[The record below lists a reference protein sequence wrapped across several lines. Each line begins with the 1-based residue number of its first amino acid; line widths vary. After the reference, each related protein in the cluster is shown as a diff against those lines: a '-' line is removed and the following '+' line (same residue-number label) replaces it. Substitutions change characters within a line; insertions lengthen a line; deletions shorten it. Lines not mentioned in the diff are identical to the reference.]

1 MLKIKNTYFNSYPI
15 IFHHHGYA
23 PNDFL
28 FLLGIDIKKQVFNY
42 FSDGS
47 NKTFR
52 GRKEKVD
59 YPIPR
64 LSNLSSQFSNEL
76 TIFMINNL
84 KEKGSAARSLDYFN
98 FPYTVVGKD
107 IVKFTFYKKYQE
119 ITNFIPSVKTKYLM
133 LLDSDDVFITG
144 QLDNLIETFEKD
156 LNCKMLF
163 NAGATDYPIEENI
176 ICKKQTEF
184 ENSLAPKNTLF
195 KYLNSGVWIA
205 NVDFLKET
213 YKTLVKL
220 GSDCFDDQ
228 AIFKKFYNIFYPE
241 VKIDY
246 CCKYF
251 QTLRFPN
258 KFDEKYKM
266 QLELEIL

>member
-15 IFHHHGYA
+15 IFHYNGNSHV
-23 PNDFL
+23 FL
-28 FLLGIDIKKQVFNY
+28 DKMFLKKQVFNY
-42 FSDGS
+42 FSGGS

-52 GRKEKVD
+52 DRKENIN
-59 YPIPR
+59 YPIPT
-64 LSNLSSQFSNEL
+64 LSNLSSKLSNEL
-76 TIFMINNL
+76 TILIITNL

-98 FPYTVVGKD
+98 FPYTVVGQD
-107 IVKFTFYKKYQE
+107 IVQYTPYEKYKK
-119 ITNFIPSVKTKYLM
+119 IINFIDSVKTKYLM
-133 LLDSDDVFITG
+133 LLDSDDIFIIDG
-144 QLDNLIETFEKD
+144 LNNLVENFEKD

-163 NAGATDYPIEENI
+163 NAEPWDWPIDNNL
-176 ICKKQTEF
+176 ICQKQTEF
-184 ENSLAPKNTLF
+184 ENSVSPKNTPF

-228 AIFKKFYNIFYPE
+228 AIFKKFYKIFFPQ
-241 VKIDY
+241 VKIDH

-251 QTLRFPN
+251 QSLQWSK
-258 KFDEKYKM
+258 KFDEKYKIKF
-266 QLELEIL
+266 ELEII